1 MVKLPFWSP
10 DTPAPAITRP
20 MIRVIE
26 FLETAH
32 TREPT
37 SKIAKNII
45 YTHYE
50 KMTPVKILQSSSGV
64 DLILP
69 FCSLMH
75 TFDRS
80 KVASPHLRLV
90 STGVGSGFLCGRDV
104 DIELTWQVDKQIHT
118 IPYLL
123 GNEIALLLQVLPVV
137 CRHVSL
143 TS

>member
-37 SKIAKNII
+37 SKIAKNIM

-50 KMTPVKILQSSSGV
+50 KMTPVSILQSSSRP
-64 DLILP
+64 DLLVP

-80 KVASPHLRLV
+80 KAASPHLSLV
-90 STGVGSGFLCGRDV
+90 STGVRNCLLCGRGV
-104 DIELTWQVDKQIHT
+104 DMELT
-118 IPYLL
+118 
-123 GNEIALLLQVLPVV
+123 
-137 CRHVSL
+137 
-143 TS
+143 